1 MVAPYSDKIS
11 RVPPYSWI
19 YNMLDQYGAFTL
31 YGCAFQHILITH
43 YISLAWSQFAR
54 HYYGSLVD
62 FLSSGYLDVSVPRV
76 SLYTLYIQMQIR
88 QKS

>member
-1 MVAPYSDKIS
+1 
-11 RVPPYSWI
+11 
-19 YNMLDQYGAFTL
+19 MLYQYGAITL
-31 YGCAFQHILITH
+31 LGCASQHILITQ
-43 YISLAWSQFAR
+43 YILLAWSQFAR

-62 FLSSGYLDVSVPRV
+62 FLSYGYLDVSVPHV